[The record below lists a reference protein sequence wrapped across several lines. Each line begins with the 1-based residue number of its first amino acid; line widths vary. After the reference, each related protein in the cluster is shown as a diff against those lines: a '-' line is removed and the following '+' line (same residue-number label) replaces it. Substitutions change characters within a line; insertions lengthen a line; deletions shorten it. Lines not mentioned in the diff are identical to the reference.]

1 MSCPHVVSGH
11 PEGLKKLDLNGK
23 NYGLLECKMGNPRYF
38 KRVCWLV
45 IAGTVAFCCSVGK
58 SQDFSDLFESV
69 KPSVVV
75 ILTTSSA
82 SSSPGTVA
90 SSKPTGLGS
99 GVLIEDNKVL
109 TAAHVIQSA
118 ESVKVRFHD
127 GQEVLAKVLS
137 SSQQADVAL
146 LRLSR
151 TPPGSRPAVL
161 GNSDD
166 TKIGEQIIVVGAPY
180 GLAYTLTTGHISNRI
195 DPGEVGSGFS
205 ATEFFQT
212 DAAINRGNSGGP
224 MFNMKGEVIGVVSH
238 ILSKS
243 GGFEGLGFA
252 ATSSSARKVLLES
265 GHVWTG
271 VEAQLLTEPLS
282 TLLNVPQPTA
292 ILVKKVAKGSIG
304 EKLGLKPSQI
314 PVTIGTTKL
323 LLGGDIILEVM
334 GMRVDGLASLDTIRK
349 KLGTMKKGEVFRL
362 TVWRKG
368 KASELRCTWEQ

>member
-1 MSCPHVVSGH
+1 MY
-11 PEGLKKLDLNGK
+11 L
-23 NYGLLECKMGNPRYF
+23 

-45 IAGTVAFCCSVGK
+45 IAGTVASGCSTGN
-58 SQDFSDLFESV
+58 SQDFSDLFERV

-75 ILTTSSA
+75 IATADSA
-82 SSSPGTVA
+82 SGLPGTVA
-90 SSKPTGLGS
+90 ASLPTGLGS
-99 GVLIEDNKVL
+99 GVLSGDDMVL

-118 ESVKVRFHD
+118 EFVKVRFHD
-127 GQEVLAKVLS
+127 GQVVSAKVLS

-146 LRLSR
+146 LKLSG
-151 TPPGSRPAVL
+151 TPLGSRPAVL

-166 TKIGEQIIVVGAPY
+166 AKVGEQIIVVGAPY
-180 GLAYTLTTGHISNRI
+180 GLAYTLTAGHISNRI
-195 DPGEVGSGFS
+195 DPGEVGSGF
-205 ATEFFQT
+205 AAMEFFQT
-212 DAAINRGNSGGP
+212 DAAINQGNSGGP

-252 ATSSSARKVLLES
+252 ATSSVARKVLLES

-282 TLLNVPQPTA
+282 TLLNVPQPAA
-292 ILVKKVAKGSIG
+292 ILVKKVAKGTIG
-304 EKLGLKPSQI
+304 DRLGLKPSRV

-334 GMRVDGLASLDTIRK
+334 GMRVDDVASLDAIRK
-349 KLGTMKKGEVFRL
+349 KLETMNKGDVFRL

-368 KASELRCTWEQ
+368 KASELRCTWGE